1 MTEVGIFLKK
11 ALHFDAEGFLNGSLA
26 LLGDG
31 GIARLV
37 VWVHSG
43 IHVGHQPCAFSLQ
56 TMMKKEIAVSD
67 GAALNVARLRWSGK
81 AGE

>member
-1 MTEVGIFLKK
+1 MTEVDIFLKK

-37 VWVHSG
+37 VTDV
-43 IHVGHQPCAFSLQ
+43 
-56 TMMKKEIAVSD
+56 
-67 GAALNVARLRWSGK
+67 
-81 AGE
+81 